1 MHQPSRFK
9 MKLRAPIFLLFL
21 QLLYTASSCTEF
33 TGAAAQPVE
42 KNTASPDQT
51 PTYKVVKIKDG
62 DTFVVLKDNTELT
75 VRFEHID
82 CPEKNQ
88 PFGTKAKQFVSD
100 QCFGKNITL
109 QHHNKYDRNKRLIA
123 EVILENGRN
132 LNKALVENGLAWHF
146 KQYSDDTGYAKLELT
161 ARKNQV
167 GLWSEKDPVAPW
179 LWRKK

>member
-1 MHQPSRFK
+1 
-9 MKLRAPIFLLFL
+9 MKHRAPILLLFL
-21 QLLYTASSCTEF
+21 YILCNTSSCTEF

-42 KNTASPDQT
+42 KNAASFAQT
-51 PTYKVVKIKDG
+51 STYKVVKIKDG
-62 DTFVVLKDNTELT
+62 DTFVVLKDKTELT

-123 EVILENGRN
+123 EVILANGCN

-146 KQYSDDTGYAKLELT
+146 KQYSDDTVYAKLEWA
-161 ARKNQV
+161 ARKKQV

>member
-1 MHQPSRFK
+1 MMRR
-9 MKLRAPIFLLFL
+9 LPIPLL
-21 QLLYTASSCTEF
+21 LLCILSTTISCSETNGATAYTLEKNATAS
-33 TGAAAQPVE
+33 
-42 KNTASPDQT
+42 T

-123 EVILENGRN
+123 EVILANGRN
-132 LNKALVENGLAWHF
+132 LNKMLVENGLAWHF
-146 KQYSDDTGYAKLELT
+146 KQYSNDTTYATLETAARHRKL
-161 ARKNQV
+161 

>member
-1 MHQPSRFK
+1 MILSA
-9 MKLRAPIFLLFL
+9 MKCRLPISLLLFCIL
-21 QLLYTASSCTEF
+21 SYTPSCTE
-33 TGAAAQPVE
+33 TNGATAYTLE
-42 KNTASPDQT
+42 KNTTHSS

-109 QHHNKYDRNKRLIA
+109 QHHNKFDRNKRLIA
-123 EVILENGRN
+123 EVILTDGRN
-132 LNKALVENGLAWHF
+132 LNKLLVENGLAWHF
-146 KQYSDDTGYAKLELT
+146 KKYSGDTAYAQLETVARNKKL
-161 ARKNQV
+161 